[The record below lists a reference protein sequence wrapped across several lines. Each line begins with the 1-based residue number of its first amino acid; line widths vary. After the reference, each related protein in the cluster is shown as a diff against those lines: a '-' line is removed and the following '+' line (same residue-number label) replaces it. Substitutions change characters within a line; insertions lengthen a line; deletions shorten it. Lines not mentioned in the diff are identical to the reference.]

1 MLGGCKMKK
10 EINKD
15 TQMMLDFLQDLKEE
29 RIRGIKTGFY
39 VPIVE
44 QGHAFYQ
51 TIHHGDYAFELNGK
65 CYRQTR
71 EGNEHDLK
79 EVEKRKVVEK
89 LYTAIENKDLKS
101 VKECFNQGVDV
112 NFIDYARNRHTP
124 LMWASQYGN
133 NDIVKYLIEQG
144 TEVNKTQNFNR
155 DYPLVLATKQ
165 GNIDIVKTLI
175 ANGADLNIK
184 NQNNET
190 ALTIAQKLNNKELV
204 TLLKGHKAL
213 EQAIQ
218 KSEQKTTKLQKTK
231 SKSNDFG
238 MNM

>member
-1 MLGGCKMKK
+1 MGKLSQFRQ
-10 EINKD
+10 D
-15 TQMMLDFLQDLKEE
+15 ALDFMEDLKQE
-29 RIRGIKTGFY
+29 RIELIKKGYY
-39 VPIVE
+39 VPLTE
-44 QGHAFYQ
+44 QGMGLCIAINGEKSYL
-51 TIHHGDYAFELNGK
+51 FELNGQY
-65 CYRQTR
+65 YRKPR
-71 EGNEHDLK
+71 EGTIYYKYDLI
-79 EVEKRKVVEK
+79 EIEKRKVVEK

-101 VKECFNQGVDV
+101 VKECFNQGIEV

-144 TEVNKTQNFNR
+144 AEVNKTQNFNR

-165 GNIDIVKTLI
+165 ENIDIVKTLI

-218 KSEQKTTKLQKTK
+218 KSKQKTTKLQKTK

-238 MNM
+238 MTM